1 MSPKVAGNQR
11 EAADNKRVLHLLLA
25 TRNAHKTR
33 EFREILG
40 PGFALNDLSGR
51 DDVPIVEETGTTFAD
66 NARLKAL
73 AASQAIAGLVV
84 ADDSGLEVDSLGN
97 APGVYSARYA
107 GETATDGENIAKL
120 LRELEPVIRR
130 PDDRAARFRCA
141 IAIARAGAI
150 VDVVDGTVEGK
161 IIDEPRGQNGFGYDP
176 IFVPNG
182 YDRTF
187 AELGD
192 AVKNRISH
200 RADAIAKLRERMAR
214 FT

>member
-33 EFREILG
+33 EFKETLG
-40 PGFALNDLSGR
+40 PGFALTDLSGR

-97 APGVYSARYA
+97 APGVYSARP
-107 GETATDGENIAKL
+107 GHLQTRTATHESQVALK
-120 LRELEPVIRR
+120 IRVR
-130 PDDRAARFRCA
+130 SAGVEGGGRCHHTEVSQQVL
-141 IAIARAGAI
+141 I
-150 VDVVDGTVEGK
+150 VD
-161 IIDEPRGQNGFGYDP
+161 PGY
-176 IFVPNG
+176 
-182 YDRTF
+182 
-187 AELGD
+187 
-192 AVKNRISH
+192 
-200 RADAIAKLRERMAR
+200 
-214 FT
+214 